1 VVKCHYGVLLNLYD
15 CKVEVALDMFLHT
28 GRVVLNFGIPPKLF
42 SVYKVPVR
50 YPTCYLIDIYIKMP
64 QDASDADLS

>member
-1 VVKCHYGVLLNLYD
+1 
-15 CKVEVALDMFLHT
+15 MFLHT